1 MKIYERPSYSLK
13 KLKERSVQVILIDRG
28 CVFESCLFTYAPS
41 VHSPMPFIRR
51 FKLLPHFLLQAFRFQ
66 DFGLRAI
73 GVLNKAVTRNIGR
86 FPPDFM
92 FQLSKEEFS
101 NLKFRFGTSSWGGT
115 RKLPKAFTEQG
126 VAMLS
131 TVLKSMRAVLVN
143 IEIMR
148 AFVKL
153 RRILAS
159 HAVLAS
165 KLADLEKKYD
175 KQFAAVFEAIRQ
187 LMELPQDVRNEGT
200 LLTNCT

>member
-1 MKIYERPSYSLK
+1 MTSNKVTIPSERIEKAILLIRGEKVLLDKDLAALY
-13 KLKERSVQVILIDRG
+13 QV
-28 CVFESCLFTYAPS
+28 STS
-41 VHSPMPFIRR
+41 
-51 FKLLPHFLLQAFRFQ
+51 
-66 DFGLRAI
+66 
-73 GVLNKAVTRNIGR
+73 VLNKAVTRNIDR

-131 TVLKSMRAVLVN
+131 TVLKSKRAVLVN

-153 RRILAS
+153 RRMLAS
-159 HAVLAS
+159 HAVLAR
-165 KLADLEKKYD
+165 KLDDLEKKYD
-175 KQFAAVFEAIRQ
+175 KQFAVVFEAIRQ
-187 LMELPQDVRNEGT
+187 LMELSQEEQKRKIGFLAKEHRRGYVEWMRG
-200 LLTNCT
+200 LC